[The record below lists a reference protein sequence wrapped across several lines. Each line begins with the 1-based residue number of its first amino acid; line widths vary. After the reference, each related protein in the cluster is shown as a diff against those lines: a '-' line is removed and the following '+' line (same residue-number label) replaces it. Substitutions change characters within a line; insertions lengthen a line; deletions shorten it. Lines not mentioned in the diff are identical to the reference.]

1 MEWWRPGMSGIAK
14 LDVGRRRIIWIA
26 THRTIDFFQM
36 LMWW

>member
-1 MEWWRPGMSGIAK
+1 MSGIAK